1 MSAQAAVAPVAVHR
15 ALPGEEAARGNFYA
29 LLARLLI
36 APPDGALLHALAGA
50 EPLAARPDE
59 NAPGQPGELARAWE
73 ALIAASSVM
82 DADAAAEEHEALFA
96 GIGKAAVSL
105 YAGYYSGATAVE
117 HPRVRIRA
125 DLVALG
131 LAPRAEVTEPE
142 DHMGALFEAMRVL
155 VAGGAGRSGAT
166 LAEQRRFF
174 EAHVEPAAARF
185 FAALA
190 KAEQANYY
198 RRIAAF
204 GAAFVAL
211 ESRSFALD

>member
-1 MSAQAAVAPVAVHR
+1 MSAQAAVAPVAIHR
-15 ALPGEEAARGNFYA
+15 VLPAEEAARGHFYA

-36 APPDGALLHALAGA
+36 APPDGAVLNALACA
-50 EPLAARPDE
+50 EPLAA
-59 NAPGQPGELARAWE
+59 PGELADAWQ
-73 ALIAASSVM
+73 ALVDASSVM

-96 GIGKAAVSL
+96 GMGKARVSI

-131 LAPRAEVTEPE
+131 LAPRAESTEPE
-142 DHMGALFEAMRVL
+142 DHLGALFEAMRVL

-190 KAEQANYY
+190 AAPEANYY
-198 RRIAAF
+198 RRIADF

>member
-1 MSAQAAVAPVAVHR
+1 MSAQVAVSSVAVHR
-15 ALPGEEAARGNFYA
+15 ALPAEEAARGHFYA
-29 LLARLLI
+29 LLAGLLI
-36 APPDGALLHALAGA
+36 APPDGALLQAIAHA
-50 EPLAARPDE
+50 EPLAA
-59 NAPGQPGELARAWE
+59 PGELADAWQ

-96 GIGKAAVSL
+96 APGKAPVSL
-105 YAGYYSGATAVE
+105 YAGYYTGATAVE
-117 HPRVRIRA
+117 HPRVRIRS

-131 LAPRAEVTEPE
+131 LAPRAESTEPE
-142 DHMGALFEAMRVL
+142 DHMGALLEAMRVL

-174 EAHVEPAAARF
+174 EAHLETAAARF

-190 KAEQANYY
+190 GAEQANYY
-198 RRIAAF
+198 RRIAAV
-204 GAAFVAL
+204 GGAFVAL

>member
-1 MSAQAAVAPVAVHR
+1 MP
-15 ALPGEEAARGNFYA
+15 N
-29 LLARLLI
+29 
-36 APPDGALLHALAGA
+36 ALAA
-50 EPLAARPDE
+50 
-59 NAPGQPGELARAWE
+59 PGELAVAWQ
-73 ALIAASSVM
+73 ALADASSVM

-96 GIGKAAVSL
+96 AMGKTPVSP

-125 DLVALG
+125 DLAALG
-131 LAPRAEVTEPE
+131 LAPRPDSTEPE
-142 DHMGALFEAMRVL
+142 DHLAGLFEAMRVL

-174 EAHVEPAAARF
+174 EAHVEPAAPLF

-190 KAEQANYY
+190 RSDKANYY
-198 RRIAAF
+198 RRVAAF

-211 ESRSFALD
+211 EARSFELE